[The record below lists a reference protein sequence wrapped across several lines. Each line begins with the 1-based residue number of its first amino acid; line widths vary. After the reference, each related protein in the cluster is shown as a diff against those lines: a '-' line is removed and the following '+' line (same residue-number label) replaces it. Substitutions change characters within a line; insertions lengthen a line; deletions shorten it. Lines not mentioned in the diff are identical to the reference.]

1 MIFEKYINGFSDYLR
16 LKNFSKRTDDSYC
29 FEVKKLIFFISENY
43 TRIKNIAQINK
54 NIILD
59 YLNYLMRYKNKIG
72 KALSSKTIKLKI
84 AAIRHFFKYLL
95 KSDFILK
102 DPTLTIESPK
112 EERSLP
118 KNILTES
125 EVKLILDSIN
135 TRTPIGLRNK
145 TIIEL
150 FYSCGMRTSELC
162 DLKIHN
168 VDLKEQTVIIEHGKG
183 DKMRILPLGQYAVE
197 YIDQY
202 LLKARKFM
210 LKGKNNDEG
219 YLFLTVRGKKF
230 NRDTINKCVVHE
242 VVKNLKLN
250 KNVTCYSMRHALAT
264 HLVQNKVD
272 IRFVQELSGHESL
285 NTTQK
290 YCHLNITDLKK
301 MHALYHPREA
311 SQNIDIKE
319 DNKEK

>member
-16 LKNFSKRTDDSYC
+16 MKNFSIRTNESYC
-29 FEVKKLIFFISENY
+29 YEVKKFIFFISENFIS
-43 TRIKNIAQINK
+43 IKNITQINK
-54 NIILD
+54 NIILE
-59 YLNYLMRYKNKIG
+59 YLNYLMRYKNRFG
-72 KALSSKTIKLKI
+72 KSLSSKTIKLKI

-118 KNILTES
+118 KNIITKI
-125 EVKLILDSIN
+125 EVKLILDSIDI
-135 TRTPIGLRNK
+135 RTPIGLRNK

-183 DKMRILPLGQYAVE
+183 DKMRVLPLGQYAVD
-197 YIDQY
+197 YIEQY
-202 LLKARKFM
+202 ISRARKFM
-210 LKGKNNDEG
+210 LKGRINDEG
-219 YLFLTVRGKKF
+219 YLFLTNRGTKF
-230 NRDTINKCVVHE
+230 NKETINKNIIHG
-242 VVKNLKLN
+242 VVKNLRLN
-250 KNVTCYSMRHALAT
+250 KKVSCYSFRHALAT

-272 IRFVQELSGHESL
+272 IRFVQELLGHESL

-301 MHALYHPREA
+301 MHALYHPREV
-311 SQNIDIKE
+311 S
-319 DNKEK
+319 

>member
-16 LKNFSKRTDDSYC
+16 LKKFSERTDSSYC
-29 FEVKKLIFFISENY
+29 FEVKKLISFISENFIS
-43 TRIKNIAQINK
+43 IKNITQINK
-54 NIILD
+54 NIILE
-59 YLNYLMRYKNKIG
+59 YLNYLIRYKNRFG
-72 KALSSKTIKLKI
+72 KSLSSKTIKLKI
-84 AAIRHFFKYLL
+84 ASIRHFFKYLL

-118 KNILTES
+118 KNILTKI
-125 EVKLILDSIN
+125 EVKLILDSIDI
-135 TRTPIGLRNK
+135 RTPIGLRNK

-183 DKMRILPLGQYAVE
+183 DKMRALPLGQYAVE
-197 YIDQY
+197 YISLY
-202 LLKARKFM
+202 LEKARKFM
-210 LKGKNNDEG
+210 LKGKRNDEG
-219 YLFLTVRGKKF
+219 YLFLTVKGTKF
-230 NRDTINKCVVHE
+230 NRDTINKCVIHE

-250 KNVTCYSMRHALAT
+250 KNVTCYSFRHGLAT
-264 HLVQNKVD
+264 HLIQNKVD
-272 IRFVQELSGHESL
+272 IRFVQELLGHESL

-301 MHALYHPREA
+301 MHALYHPRE
-311 SQNIDIKE
+311 Q
-319 DNKEK
+319 EK

>member
-16 LKNFSKRTDDSYC
+16 MKNFSIRTDESYC
-29 FEVKKLIFFISENY
+29 YEVKKFIFFVSENY
-43 TRIKNIAQINK
+43 IRIKNISQINK

-59 YLNYLMRYKNKIG
+59 YLNFLMRYKDRKG

-125 EVKLILDSIN
+125 EVKLILDSID

-183 DKMRILPLGQYAVE
+183 DKMRVLPIGQYAVD
-197 YIDQY
+197 YIEQY
-202 LLKARKFM
+202 ISRARKFM
-210 LKGKNNDEG
+210 LKGRINDEG
-219 YLFLTVRGKKF
+219 YLFLTNRGTKF
-230 NRDTINKCVVHE
+230 NKETINRCIIHG
-242 VVKNLKLN
+242 VVKNLRLN
-250 KNVTCYSMRHALAT
+250 KKVSCYSFRHALAT

-272 IRFVQELSGHESL
+272 IRFVQELLGHESL

-301 MHALYHPREA
+301 MHALYHPREV
-311 SQNIDIKE
+311 SQNINTIQDK
-319 DNKEK
+319 